1 MADMP
6 ELKFTKTEIYEKL
19 KETIAQKLPQEE
31 SKNPHLAAQ
40 LKNLKGEDV
49 LIEFREAAFH
59 AGYLRINCTAEGFRR
74 YDDGSYMQRTMND
87 EVDSAE
93 WLFCT
98 SGANALSEDA
108 KKLTGIDY
116 CGKTQSQIAK
126 AVAENYCRTQLQNL
140 NMTMRECRVNSYRF
154 IETKPEFEVYG
165 WYIHIAYTD
174 EKGKKCELF
183 CGRVC
188 MDSLQNEEQHLS
200 LWLTLPLCN
209 AEKRKKAVRTA
220 ANVLYNLLFILS
232 LAAYVINCFMV
243 SRFGTYLHLAVP
255 AVGIVLFVCAK
266 LTHKRAK
273 IFFISLS
280 FLPIAAMIAGIFFD
294 ILSFLA

>member
-40 LKNLKGEDV
+40 LKNLKEEDV

-140 NMTMRECRVNSYRF
+140 NMTMRECRVNNYRF

-209 AEKRKKAVRTA
+209 AEKRKNRPHRGERSLQSAFHSFSCRLCDQLFYGKQIRHVSAFSGSRGRHRAFRMRKAYA
-220 ANVLYNLLFILS
+220 
-232 LAAYVINCFMV
+232 
-243 SRFGTYLHLAVP
+243 
-255 AVGIVLFVCAK
+255 
-266 LTHKRAK
+266 
-273 IFFISLS
+273 
-280 FLPIAAMIAGIFFD
+280 
-294 ILSFLA
+294 